1 MKIIKMLSQGDV
13 RHFGQN
19 TYLVVSNNDAILID
33 ASVEPNEIMKHLNMF
48 SPKPKLQT
56 ILLTHAHFDHIGML
70 ESLAGKFE
78 CPVYTNKF
86 GEGILKDKN
95 KNLSI
100 MIKNSF
106 EFKEKRFIRL
116 FKDEDEIE
124 IGDIH
129 IKCYLTPG
137 HSADSAVFVIED
149 NMFTGDTVFKNCIG
163 RVDLVGGDKR
173 QMAISLN
180 RIKDSLSDGI
190 NTFYPGHN
198 ENFDK
203 SDLDNVIEY
212 YLK

>member
-19 TYLVVSNNDAILID
+19 TYLVVLGEDAILID
-33 ASVEPNEIMKHLNMF
+33 ASVEPNEVLKNLSIF
-48 SPKPKLQT
+48 SPKPKVKA
-56 ILLTHAHFDHIGML
+56 IFLTHAHFDHIG
-70 ESLAGKFE
+70 SLANLANKFE

-86 GEGILKDKN
+86 GESMLKDKN

-100 MIKNSF
+100 MIKNPF
-106 EFKEKRFIRL
+106 EFKEKRFIKL
-116 FKDEDEIE
+116 FGDGEEIQV
-124 IGDIH
+124 GDIV

-137 HSADSAVFVIED
+137 HSSDSAVFVIND

-163 RVDLVGGDKR
+163 RVDLVGGDKHK
-173 QMAISLN
+173 MSISLQ
-180 RIKDSLSDGI
+180 RLKDSLCDNI

-198 ENFDK
+198 ENFTK
-203 SDLDNVIEY
+203 SDLDNVIDY